1 MLMMEPDDTL
11 TMTDLEAMKVY
22 FDPFRRRIIGELVDQ
37 ARTIQEVAQRL
48 NVPFTRLY
56 YQFNLLEKHGIIR
69 VVETRRMAGAI
80 EEKYYRVSA
89 YTFRVAGHLLETRK
103 PTQIPPDM
111 DVVLQT
117 VFDDARAEVE
127 RNILNGRINLASA
140 APDPDA
146 LLARRGYLRLPPE
159 EASHFMEELLALV
172 QRYFR
177 KPAPPD
183 SPQYLLTFV
192 VAPIDASFEL
202 PDEDDEEAATR

>member
-1 MLMMEPDDTL
+1 MLTMEPDDTL
-11 TMTDLEAMKVY
+11 IMTDLEAMKVY
-22 FDPFRRRIIGELVDQ
+22 FDPFRRRIIGELIDQ
-37 ARTIQEVAQRL
+37 PRTIQEVAQRL

-80 EEKYYRVSA
+80 EEKYYRVAA
-89 YTFRVAGHLLETRK
+89 YNFQVARHLLENRK
-103 PTQIPPDM
+103 NGDIPPDIE
-111 DVVLQT
+111 VVLQT

-127 RNILNGRINLASA
+127 RNILNGRINLAHF
-140 APDPDA
+140 APAPDA

-172 QRYFR
+172 NRYFR

-192 VAPIDASFEL
+192 VAPIDPSFEL
-202 PDEDDEEAATR
+202 PDNDDEETATS